1 MTNKFKCFNSENS
14 KINYINYFYE
24 ILINPTYLS
33 NISIILGIVFL
44 LLKNYSLIQAFMP
57 LLITNGLSILF
68 YKLKL
73 NKTVFEPHNF
83 KYMCNNNNKDQ
94 ELIFSLFN
102 KNKSERK
109 SFIISIVIHFWLPIL
124 IFILGK
130 NNTILRDRKQSN
142 IVASL
147 LINCIILSLY
157 GIFMR
162 KDQYIIFDMDEKK
175 VSNFIFCIYIPILL
189 LVTYLYFTL

>member
-1 MTNKFKCFNSENS
+1 MTNKFKCFNSENG

-33 NISIILGIVFL
+33 NISILLGLVFL

-57 LLITNGLSILF
+57 VLITNGLSILY

-73 NKTVFEPHNF
+73 NKTVFLQHNF
-83 KYMCNNNNKDQ
+83 KYMCNNNKKDQ
-94 ELIFSLFN
+94 ELILSIFN
-102 KNKSERK
+102 KSKGELK
-109 SFIISIVIHFWLPIL
+109 GFTISIVIHFWLPIL

-142 IVASL
+142 IIGSL
-147 LINCIILSLY
+147 LINCILLSLY